1 MTRGER
7 KVSFRQR
14 KTRPNI
20 LVGKRLIFFWPRE
33 WHRCSLRNGIY
44 YVWFVYLL
52 ERLRYFHFT
61 PSSPLFFPFSFFS
74 FSFLLPLVPLLVMIP
89 DATPT
94 RKRLKALSA
103 CSECRRK
110 KTKCNSEKPCR
121 SCEKA
126 NVPCEYPTPLAGSSE
141 DKRSSTSSSSKAA
154 VEAIEDRL
162 RSIEDMLN
170 TLLKGGQGVADVDK
184 DALIQFLQKET
195 SSLRPNL
202 MKTYPQHA
210 ATWDSNQVTTLM
222 DRPSPVQANVDYD
235 MEGNGSAQQP
245 PRLPSISE
253 LDKGCSDS
261 QTDASTRSHM
271 SRPLSYEAPIPDSAT
286 GDRFQLPHLSVQE
299 YLYGIYFDLVHPL
312 CPVLDRYQFSQ
323 TTLALPT
330 TLDETNIDMCLDF
343 MQTYAVLSCAAEVA
357 PSSVLVPTV
366 GTSEMPGSQMDP
378 ITAGGYFFECTTRL
392 LERHESV
399 AHPTVV
405 ATLCLLVLRY
415 GRGDTRQTDKTCSYV
430 TRLNDMAMHLSLHMT
445 PTENSST
452 SFRQRCLFWSV
463 FTHDRMANLLYGRA
477 MSIEEE
483 NIFVDLSDASAED
496 SPPDMQLFVEYVKLT
511 RMLGRIMRHSHNP
524 WQLSNIDRALHHWLR
539 ALPKSLLLS
548 SNDISQVPIPVRTL
562 HLLFHINVLALHK
575 PHHVLEARKPSPA
588 TSLSASTS
596 FGALNLSDA
605 VASPPTRT
613 PSPPSAG
620 LGNIPI
626 STIQA
631 ILTIG
636 DSFTDPRQR
645 HLMNTNKLLHHALV
659 WLAKSQLDKLQQ
671 HENGIR
677 TVDGDQ
683 WLIKCLDILKLVSF
697 RPDSELAR
705 SVWEIEK
712 QCHTL
717 RQKVATMR
725 PEGKRSYESIDSSVD
740 HDQPPTPQRAH
751 SPDDRKNIATTAA
764 NITSAT
770 PQLLVPQR
778 IPPTAT
784 FSTVIKNALNNEEPK
799 TFDFVPLIPRNG
811 ELWENRQSIS
821 KFIHYTADSNH
832 KTSEDDL
839 LHGQYPRGSPQPRS
853 IFQTTSPEHTLKS
866 VTSMP
871 SLHESNRY
879 SRNVR
884 SYSRQPNSASTQL
897 WELAAAAAA
906 AAER

>member
-1 MTRGER
+1 
-7 KVSFRQR
+7 
-14 KTRPNI
+14 
-20 LVGKRLIFFWPRE
+20 
-33 WHRCSLRNGIY
+33 
-44 YVWFVYLL
+44 
-52 ERLRYFHFT
+52 
-61 PSSPLFFPFSFFS
+61 
-74 FSFLLPLVPLLVMIP
+74 MIP

-126 NVPCEYPTPLAGSSE
+126 NVPCEYPTPLAGSNE

-184 DALIQFLQKET
+184 DALIQFLQRET

-210 ATWDSNQVTTLM
+210 ANWDSNHETTTTIM
-222 DRPSPVQANVDYD
+222 DRSSPVQTASVDYD
-235 MEGNGSAQQP
+235 MEGSAQQQQQQQPPPPP

-261 QTDASTRSHM
+261 QTDASTRSHI

-299 YLYGIYFDLVHPL
+299 YLYGFYFDLVHPL

-357 PSSVLVPTV
+357 PSAVLVPTV
-366 GTSEMPGSQMDP
+366 GTSETPGSQMDP
-378 ITAGGYFFECTTRL
+378 ITAGGYFFECATKL
-392 LERHESV
+392 LDRHESV

-405 ATLCLLVLRY
+405 ATLCLLVLHY
-415 GRGDTRQTDKTCSYV
+415 GRGDTRQIDKTCSYV

-483 NIFVDLSDASAED
+483 NIFVDLSDASADD

-562 HLLFHINVLALHK
+562 HLLFHISVLALHK
-575 PHHVLEARKPSPA
+575 PYHVLEARKPSPA
-588 TSLSASTS
+588 SSLSASTS

-631 ILTIG
+631 ILAIG
-636 DSFTDPRQR
+636 DSFADPRQR
-645 HLMNTNKLLHHALV
+645 HIMNTNKLLHHALV

-683 WLIKCLDILKLVSF
+683 WLIKCLDTLKLVSF

-717 RQKVATMR
+717 RQKTTR
-725 PEGKRSYESIDSSVD
+725 PEGKRSYESIDSSLD
-740 HDQPPTPQRAH
+740 HDQPPTTPQRTH
-751 SPDDRKNIATTAA
+751 SPDDRKNIAT
-764 NITSAT
+764 SASATT
-770 PQLLVPQR
+770 PQLLVSQR
-778 IPPTAT
+778 MPPTTT
-784 FSTVIKNALNNEEPK
+784 FSTVIKNALSSNEEPK

-871 SLHESNRY
+871 SLHESSRY

-884 SYSRQPNSASTQL
+884 SYSRPPNSASTQL